1 MGELERL
8 GLADTSTTKGKKVS
22 VLGNSKIIDFQS
34 WSA

>member
-8 GLADTSTTKGKKVS
+8 GLADTSTNKVKKVS
-22 VLGNSKIIDFQS
+22 EWSNSKIIDFQS